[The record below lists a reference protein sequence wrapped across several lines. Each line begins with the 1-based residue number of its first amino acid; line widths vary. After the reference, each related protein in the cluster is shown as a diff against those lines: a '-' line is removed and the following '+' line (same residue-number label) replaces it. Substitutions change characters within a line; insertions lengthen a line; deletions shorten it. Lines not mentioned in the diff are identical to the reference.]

1 MVTGY
6 IWRYAKTQNAT
17 IFFRGIRT
25 WSADG
30 HDERQL
36 QILNSWGPLL
46 LGPLVWPLRTIFL
59 EGDPKYRH
67 VSSTL
72 TRQLCARIRQRRLHE
87 DKLLLHA
94 ELEELAK
101 LVPEW
106 VMEKVVDAYGK
117 WNRLDE
123 WSFVPCWA
131 GGNNNEFAD
140 NTPHTIMFQFDPSWL
155 LSRVNKFRLIPHST
169 PSGPYVLPEQIIQPK
184 EATLFYE
191 MYRLQ

>member
-72 TRQLCARIRQRRLHE
+72 TRQLCAKIRQRRLHGDD
-87 DKLLLHA
+87 DKLLLHT
-94 ELEELAK
+94 ELEEMAM

-117 WNRLDE
+117 
-123 WSFVPCWA
+123 
-131 GGNNNEFAD
+131 
-140 NTPHTIMFQFDPSWL
+140 
-155 LSRVNKFRLIPHST
+155 
-169 PSGPYVLPEQIIQPK
+169 
-184 EATLFYE
+184 
-191 MYRLQ
+191 